1 MSARIEIKKMM
12 RKRIEA
18 SGNKVHNRFANHVLN
33 RPRLLHWQLHILV
46 RVSHVRQ
53 LPISGRV
60 QKKRG
65 SLPLLIPSSGLG
77 EPTRK
82 ISNAASPR
90 QDDIQ

>member
-1 MSARIEIKKMM
+1 MSVKIEIKKMM
-12 RKRIEA
+12 RKIIEA

-60 QKKRG
+60 QKKAWEFTFAYPVIRPWRAYQKDKQR
-65 SLPLLIPSSGLG
+65 SQ
-77 EPTRK
+77 PT
-82 ISNAASPR
+82 PG
-90 QDDIQ
+90 